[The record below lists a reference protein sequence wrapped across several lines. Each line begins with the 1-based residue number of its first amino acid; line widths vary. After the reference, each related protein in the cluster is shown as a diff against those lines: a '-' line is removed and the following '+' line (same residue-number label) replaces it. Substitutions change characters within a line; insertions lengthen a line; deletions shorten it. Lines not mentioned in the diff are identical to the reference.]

1 MNLSIFLSE
10 NNMKPKTIKK
20 LKIARPKEEQLTG
33 YSLVFL
39 KETMES
45 VFAKLDESEALIE
58 SY

>member
-1 MNLSIFLSE
+1 
-10 NNMKPKTIKK
+10 MKPKTIKK